1 MKVIEISENISSINE
16 ILNFAGTENIIL
28 KISDGSEFILA
39 EIDSFD
45 RELELTRQN
54 DELMDFLDRRSEE
67 DETHTIEEVKQ
78 QLGI

>member
-1 MKVIEISENISSINE
+1 MKIIEVSENISNINE
-16 ILNFAGTENIIL
+16 ILNFASTENIIL
-28 KISDGSEFILA
+28 KISDGREFILA

-54 DELMDFLDRRSEE
+54 EKLMDFLDRRSEE
-67 DETHTIEEVKQ
+67 GETYTLEEVKQ

>member
-1 MKVIEISENISSINE
+1 MKIIEVSENILNINE
-16 ILNFAGTENIIL
+16 ILNSAGTENIIL
-28 KISDGSEFILA
+28 KISDGREFILA

-54 DELMDFLDRRSEE
+54 EELMDFLDRRSEE
-67 DETHTIEEVKQ
+67 GETYTLEEVKQ

>member
-1 MKVIEISENISSINE
+1 MKVIEVSENTLSINE

-28 KISDGSEFILA
+28 KISDGREFILA

-54 DELMDFLDRRSEE
+54 EELMDFLDRRSEGE
-67 DETHTIEEVKQ
+67 ETYTLEEVKK
-78 QLGI
+78 QLGM

>member
-1 MKVIEISENISSINE
+1 MKVIEVSENTVNINE

-28 KISDGSEFILA
+28 KISDGREFILA

-54 DELMDFLDRRSEE
+54 EELTDFLDRRSEGE
-67 DETHTIEEVKQ
+67 ETYTLEEVKK
-78 QLGI
+78 QLGM

>member
-1 MKVIEISENISSINE
+1 MRVIEILENLPNMNE
-16 ILNFAGTENIIL
+16 ILNFAVTENIIL
-28 KISDGSEFILA
+28 KFSDGREFVIA

-54 DELMDFLDRRSEE
+54 QELIELLDQRSEE
-67 DETHTIEEVKQ
+67 KETYTLKEVRH

>member
-1 MKVIEISENISSINE
+1 MRVIEISENILNINE
-16 ILNFAGTENIIL
+16 ILNSAGTENIIL
-28 KISDGSEFILA
+28 KVSDGREFVLA

-54 DELMDFLDRRSEE
+54 EELMNFLDRRSEE
-67 DETHTIEEVKQ
+67 EKTYTLEEVKQ

>member
-1 MKVIEISENISSINE
+1 MRIIELSENISNINE
-16 ILNFAGTENIIL
+16 ILNFASTENIIL
-28 KISDGSEFILA
+28 KISDGRKFILA

-54 DELMDFLDRRSEE
+54 EELMDFLDRRSEE
-67 DETHTIEEVKQ
+67 GETYRLEEVKQ